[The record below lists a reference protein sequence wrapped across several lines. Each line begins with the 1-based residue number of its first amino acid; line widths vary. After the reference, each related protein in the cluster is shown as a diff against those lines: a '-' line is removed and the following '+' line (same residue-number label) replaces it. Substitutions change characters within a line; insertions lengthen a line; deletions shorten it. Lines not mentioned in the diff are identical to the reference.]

1 MDDCIFCEIAA
12 GQLPCAKVYEDDEI
26 LAFNDIRPQAPVH
39 VLIIPKA
46 HIAVGTMEVTPE
58 NSALVGRCFEVAAK
72 IAEDL
77 NVTEGFRVA
86 TNNGPGAWQSV
97 PHIHF
102 HLIAG
107 SELSPLM
114 G

>member
-1 MDDCIFCEIAA
+1 
-12 GQLPCAKVYEDDEI
+12 
-26 LAFNDIRPQAPVH
+26 
-39 VLIIPKA
+39 
-46 HIAVGTMEVTPE
+46 
-58 NSALVGRCFEVAAK
+58 VGRCFEVAAK
-72 IAEDL
+72 IAEEL
-77 NVTEGFRVA
+77 HVTEGFRVA

-107 SELSPLM
+107 RELSPIM